1 MSTSLI
7 LGDFTFRDSR
17 SRRSSASA
25 VIGAFSIKKQVG
37 GVRVIDA
44 MGTDPRPI
52 EWTGAFFPTQCAKV
66 RLITRSRSSRYLAQ
80 EAIPRLPDRTA
91 AQPAAAA

>member
-7 LGDFTFRDSR
+7 LGDFTFQDSR

-25 VIGAFSIKKQVG
+25 AIGAFSIKKQVG

-44 MGTDPRPI
+44 IGTDPHPI
-52 EWTGAFFPTQCAKV
+52 E
-66 RLITRSRSSRYLAQ
+66 
-80 EAIPRLPDRTA
+80 
-91 AQPAAAA
+91 